1 MTETTAVN
9 DIDLTDFLRDWPHEP
24 GHVNARRIIGQDGE
38 PKIQVRVELG
48 VIQMEMSGRPDGRRA
63 EGFASL
69 LALQRHRLKQYQSTT
84 GRNEGFALSDEEA
97 RELRDEALQY
107 YHRYVALFAIGEYE
121 LVIRDTMH
129 ILEIDELCRT
139 CAASEP
145 DREALQ
151 PFRTSAVTMRA
162 RAEAEFA
169 LATGQPKE
177 AMNALDRGLAE
188 LRAVFQ
194 ELGPPDAFEQA
205 NEVALLRGMRDVLVP
220 KLPASQRVEL
230 HQRLQAA
237 IESENYELA
246 AILRDEIRM
255 MKD

>member
-1 MTETTAVN
+1 MSN
-9 DIDLTDFLRDWPHEP
+9 SDLTEFLRDWPHEP
-24 GHVNARRIIGQDGE
+24 GHVNARRIIGRDGE
-38 PKIQVRVELG
+38 PKIQVRIELG
-48 VIQMEMSGRPDGRRA
+48 VIHMEMSGRPDGRRPD
-63 EGFASL
+63 GYASL
-69 LALQRHRLKQYQSTT
+69 LALQRHRMRQYQSQT
-84 GRNEGFALSDEEA
+84 GLDAGFVLSEDEA
-97 RELRDEALQY
+97 RDLRDEALQY

-121 LVIRDTMH
+121 LVIRDTAH
-129 ILEIDELCRT
+129 ILEIDELCRAG
-139 CAASEP
+139 AANPS

-162 RAEAEFA
+162 RAGAEFA
-169 LATGQPKE
+169 LAAGQPKD

-188 LRAVFQ
+188 LRTVFQ
-194 ELGPPDAFEQA
+194 ELGRPEAYDEA

-237 IESENYELA
+237 IEAENYELA